1 MIDYKVGQVVYL
13 LSPKTLKIM
22 PALIVEEITRKTVKA
37 TQTQFVLELPD
48 KKGTRT
54 VMSEVS
60 AKVFNDIGILRTFM
74 IDNTRKSVE
83 QLIENAIDM
92 KDSVFGESF
101 VNVTS
106 EARSK
111 EVLDMFVES
120 KEEKLK
126 VVKPTPKDAHVQ
138 KNVKDVIMNG
148 GKENIKENIQQLEA

>member
-126 VVKPTPKDAHVQ
+126 VLFSLL
-138 KNVKDVIMNG
+138 IF
-148 GKENIKENIQQLEA
+148 